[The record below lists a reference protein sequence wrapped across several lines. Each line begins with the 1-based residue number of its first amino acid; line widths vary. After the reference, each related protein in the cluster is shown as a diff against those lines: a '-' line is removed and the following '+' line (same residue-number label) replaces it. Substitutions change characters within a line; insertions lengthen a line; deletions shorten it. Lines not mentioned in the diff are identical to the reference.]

1 MQLCN
6 YRKYVLYELQICV
19 ASILDCYEASQWK
32 KEVSHLEINCVEA
45 YVPTNKVWGVHQNYW
60 ICPCVQILSRQYL
73 LKVI

>member
-32 KEVSHLEINCVEA
+32 QEVSHLEINCVEA
-45 YVPTNKVWGVHQNYW
+45 YVPTNKVWGVHWNHC
-60 ICPCVQILSRQYL
+60 ICLCVRILSDS
-73 LKVI
+73 IC